1 MSRPKRGRAK
11 LLGELND
18 AVRAMGIQT
27 VMFHQGVAEEMG
39 IGATDSRA
47 LSILEQAGPLSAG
60 RLAELTGLT
69 TGAVTG
75 MIDRLERAGW
85 VRRSSDPAD
94 RRKVIIE
101 PIRDPERD
109 AAVGALFESLRRSF
123 ARLAADYDDEELVLI
138 LEFIRKGTEMMR
150 AETRNLRGGS

>member
-1 MSRPKRGRAK
+1 MSSPRRGRTK
-11 LLGELND
+11 LLEELND

-39 IGATDSRA
+39 VGATDSRA
-47 LSILEQAGPLSAG
+47 LSILAQTGPLSAG

-85 VRRSSDPAD
+85 VRRRADPGD

-101 PIRDPERD
+101 PIADPERD
-109 AAVGALFESLRRSF
+109 AG
-123 ARLAADYDDEELVLI
+123 
-138 LEFIRKGTEMMR
+138 
-150 AETRNLRGGS
+150 